1 TNRRYGGD
9 NPCTGCGGEGQ
20 APLLP
25 EGFMRREDK
34 EPKQV
39 GQLRAPHAN
48 YFQVGHNGFEF
59 PLASGQFY
67 PASTVA
73 QFHTRIVTSPVY
85 AKVLSETLR
94 GSIDQYE
101 QAFGVIP
108 KDSESSEEGG

>member
-1 TNRRYGGD
+1 MS
-9 NPCTGCGGEGQ
+9 Q
-20 APLLP
+20 
-25 EGFMRREDK
+25 EDK
-34 EPKQV
+34 DPKQV
-39 GQLRAPHAN
+39 GQLEARYAN
-48 YFQVGHNGFEF
+48 YFQVGHNAFEF
-59 PLASGQFY
+59 LFDFGQFY
-67 PASTVA
+67 PESTVA